1 MTALLEYFLIA
12 NDEIPLHAG
21 DLTEPGGDA
30 KQLIK
35 FTSCHS
41 GIWGHSYTRGYT
53 PRYFMDFIFII
64 SLEAM
69 FLEFEPVIS
78 SLMDSREMKPV
89 SSLCGT
95 SAVVRG
101 LLEEFS
107 RLVST

>member
-41 GIWGHSYTRGYT
+41 GIWGHS
-53 PRYFMDFIFII
+53 RYFMDFILTIVYL
-64 SLEAM
+64 S
-69 FLEFEPVIS
+69 
-78 SLMDSREMKPV
+78 KPC
-89 SSLCGT
+89 L
-95 SAVVRG
+95 
-101 LLEEFS
+101 
-107 RLVST
+107 